1 MDTCN
6 PFYHC
11 AGKTAKREIEI
22 DKRDERKKQEQKQKS
37 REKANKSSTK
47 GEEAGTVFS
56 SERVVG
62 SGHIVGEAVS
72 QQTPSV

>member
-1 MDTCN
+1 MR
-6 PFYHC
+6 
-11 AGKTAKREIEI
+11 GKNRSRNK
-22 DKRDERKKQEQKQKS
+22 KS